1 MLLSL
6 SIKNFILIEQ
16 LELNFAP
23 GFAVVSGETGAGK
36 SIIIDAL
43 NLALGARL
51 GQKILKK
58 PDLPA
63 VISAEFVRSD
73 SKLLAE
79 MLEEQGI
86 TENQLLIKRVIHPDG
101 RSKAFINDTPVSIS
115 FLQKVSEYLLEIAA
129 QHDQRDLF
137 EPSLHREMLD
147 QFAGLENKLKQL
159 ADLYKSW
166 KSIEDRLLEVYEAR
180 NRSLDEKNYLSH
192 IIKEIEDLA
201 STQNEEEELSLK
213 RQTLRD
219 ADKIKETARSVI
231 DHVNS
236 PNGIVDM
243 MNSVAKS
250 LARNSQFFHE
260 AESYFERALIEIE
273 EGGKLI
279 TSMLRDIDSNGASL
293 EQIEDRLF
301 KIRAIARKNN
311 ILPNMLPDYLKQCQA
326 KLFLFENNDDLSKQ
340 LEQEVKV
347 AKEAFYQLAKEIS
360 ADRAKASERLR
371 ADMVKEFKFL
381 KMENAD
387 FRASINELADD
398 KCNQYGIDQ
407 VQFQART
414 NPGTAFANI
423 NKVASGGELS
433 RILLAAK
440 LALANVTSPPTIIF
454 DEIDVGVG
462 GAVADSIGKKLSVL
476 SKRYQVIAITHQPQV
491 AAYSTNHFL
500 VVKKVENNQAEV
512 EVHNLSKEEKL
523 KEIARMLSG
532 DAITDASMAAA
543 AALIEQA
550 A

>member
-16 LELNFAP
+16 LELDFIS
-23 GFAVVSGETGAGK
+23 GFSVLSGETGAGK

-51 GQKILKK
+51 GQKVLKK
-58 PDLPA
+58 QDIPA

-73 SKLLAE
+73 SKLLVE

-86 TENQLLIKRVIHPDG
+86 TENHLLIKRVIHPDG
-101 RSKAFINDTPVSIS
+101 KSKAFINDIPVSIG
-115 FLQKVSEYLLEIAA
+115 FLQKIAEFLLEIAA

-137 EPSLHREMLD
+137 DSSLHREMLD
-147 QFAGLENKLKQL
+147 QFAGLEDKLQQL
-159 ADLYKSW
+159 SELYKSW
-166 KSIEDRLLEVYEAR
+166 KSLEEHLLEVYEAR

-201 STQNEEEELSLK
+201 PTKNEEEELSLK

-219 ADKIKETARSVI
+219 AAKIKQIARSI
-231 DHVNS
+231 MDHLNS
-236 PNGIVDM
+236 ANGIVDKM
-243 MNSVAKS
+243 SLVIKS
-250 LARNSQFFHE
+250 LARSGHFFHE

-279 TSMLRDIDSNGASL
+279 TNMLRDIDEGGVSL

-301 KIRAIARKNN
+301 RIRAIAKKNN
-311 ILPNMLPDYLKQCQA
+311 VIPNMLPDYLKQCQA
-326 KLFLFENNDDLSKQ
+326 KLFLFENNDDLSRQ
-340 LEQEVKV
+340 LELKVKV
-347 AKEAFYQLAKEIS
+347 AKEAFYELAREIS
-360 ADRAKASERLR
+360 SERIKASEKLR
-371 ADMVKEFKFL
+371 FDMVKEFKFL

-387 FRASINELADD
+387 FRVGINELADD
-398 KCNQYGIDQ
+398 KYNQYGIDQ

-476 SKRYQVIAITHQPQV
+476 SKRYQIIAITHQPQV

-500 VVKKVENNQAEV
+500 VAKRMQDNQAQV
-512 EVHNLSKEEKL
+512 EVYRLSKEEKL

-532 DAITDASMAAA
+532 DAITNASIAAA
-543 AALIEQA
+543 AVLIEQA
-550 A
+550 L